1 MLSLDQASVN
11 LLPSF
16 PLNRGIRFEISCEV
30 TRLSFVWSRIFRKQR
45 LDCVGSFDPALLL
58 KFINPI
64 GYGFHH
70 FTRGLRG
77 RGSLRRGLLLTRP
90 LVLLDDFYSFLFW
103 HFNQLVYYPIS

>member
-58 KFINPI
+58 KFSNPI
-64 GYGFHH
+64 GYSLNH
-70 FTRGLRG
+70 FARGLSRG
-77 RGSLRRGLLLTRP
+77 IALIDGLFLTDA
-90 LVLLDDFYSFLFW
+90 LVLFDDSNSFLF
-103 HFNQLVYYPIS
+103 